1 MSGHTNK
8 SHIAR
13 AVLES
18 VGFQNYELTK
28 AFELDLNLKLSLI
41 SVDGGMTANNLLMQ
55 FQADISDIK
64 IHSLKIKE
72 VTAFGAA
79 LASFSFINQKPLV
92 SIVNK
97 VSRSKTWSPN
107 MNGKLREKY
116 LSRWN
121 KAIEKAKNWM

>member
-1 MSGHTNK
+1 MTGHSNK

-18 VGFQNYELTK
+18 VGFQNYELIK
-28 AFELDLNLKLSLI
+28 AFELDLNLKLSSI

-55 FQADISDIK
+55 FQSDISDLNIQ
-64 IHSLKIKE
+64 SLKIKE

-79 LASFSFINQKPLV
+79 LASFSFINQIPLE

-97 VSRSKTWSPN
+97 VNRNQTWAPN
-107 MNGKLREKY
+107 MNGKLRENY